1 MNIIIELL
9 RLKFHYLRI
18 FINFSVGVIGDN
30 WGIKE
35 VEEAV
40 CLDLFGDGPYAAFGL
55 VFLLLLDLFHS
66 EIFAFLPVD

>member
-1 MNIIIELL
+1 M

-18 FINFSVGVIGDN
+18 FINFGVGVIGDN

-40 CLDLFGDGPYAAFGL
+40 CLDLFGDGPDTAFGL
-55 VFLLLLDLFHS
+55 VLLLLLDLFHS
-66 EIFAFLPVD
+66 EIFTLLPVD

>member
-1 MNIIIELL
+1 M
-9 RLKFHYLRI
+9 LKLNFHYLCI
-18 FINFSVGVIGDN
+18 FINFGVGVIGDN

-55 VFLLLLDLFHS
+55 VLLLLLDLFHS
-66 EIFAFLPVD
+66 EIFALLPVD